1 MAIEHIEQFGKGEI
15 RIMEKEERR
24 QYILAQ
30 LGNLPN
36 ATQYV
41 EVTKYIEDLEQQVQK
56 QKEVIDKAIE
66 FYENNEQEC
75 VIGRTGEGKLRKDYY
90 LPAHLSKTL
99 INILK
104 EVSE

>member
-1 MAIEHIEQFGKGEI
+1 MDSYNKLFMII
-15 RIMEKEERR
+15 RKTDLLNCDEKNELKL
-24 QYILAQ
+24 YLM
-30 LGNLPN
+30 NLEN
-36 ATQYV
+36 
-41 EVTKYIEDLEQQVQK
+41 QVK
-56 QKEVIDKAIE
+56 RKKEVIDRAIE